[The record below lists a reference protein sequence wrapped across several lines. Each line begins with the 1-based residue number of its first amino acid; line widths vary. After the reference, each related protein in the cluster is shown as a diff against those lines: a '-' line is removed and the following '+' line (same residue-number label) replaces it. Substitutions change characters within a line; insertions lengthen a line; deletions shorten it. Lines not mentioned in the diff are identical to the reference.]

1 MFDSIRAVAD
11 HRDLLFM
18 ITWRDIRIKY
28 KQSVMGFLWAIFM
41 PMIIVAAGIVI
52 KLAFAVI
59 SEEPLKMIDV
69 VTISV
74 KSLPWAFFVASLRF
88 ASNSLVSN
96 ANLVTKIYFPRLIFP
111 VSAVASQLFD
121 FAIASVVLVV
131 ILSVLKVGIS
141 IYLLW
146 VPVLLTILILIGIGM
161 GLFFSAANLFFRD
174 VKYLVEVILTFAIF
188 FTPVFYDAD
197 MFGKW
202 KTLMM
207 INPVAPVLEGL
218 RDVVVLHQSPDPFW
232 TAYAA
237 IVAVVGLL
245 VSFVFFTRMEP
256 LFAESI

>member
-1 MFDSIRAVAD
+1 MFEAIRAVSH

-52 KLAFAVI
+52 KLAFSYI
-59 SEEPLKMIDV
+59 SDEPLEMIDI

-96 ANLVTKIYFPRLIFP
+96 TNLVTKIYFPRLIFP

-121 FAIASVVLVV
+121 FAIASVVLIT
-131 ILSVLKVGIS
+131 ILAFLKVGFS

-146 VPVLLTILILIGIGM
+146 VPVLLLLLILIVVGM

-174 VKYLVEVILTFAIF
+174 VKYIVEVILTFAIF
-188 FTPVFYDAD
+188 FTPVFYDVD

-202 KTLMM
+202 RTLLM

-218 RDVVVLHQSPDPFW
+218 KSCVVLHQSPDPFW
-232 TAYAA
+232 TAYSAA
-237 IVAVVGLL
+237 VAVVGFL
-245 VSFVFFTRMEP
+245 VAFTFFSRMEP

>member
-1 MFDSIRAVAD
+1 MIQAIRAVFA

-28 KQSVMGFLWAIFM
+28 KQSVMGFMWAIFM

-52 KLAFAVI
+52 KLAFSYI
-59 SEEPLKMIDV
+59 SEEPLQMVDV

-121 FAIASVVLVV
+121 FMIASVVLVV
-131 ILSVLKVGIS
+131 ILTVLKVGVS

-146 VPVLLTILILIGIGM
+146 VPVLILILICLVVGM

-188 FTPVFYDAD
+188 FTPVFYDVD

-202 KTLMM
+202 RTLLMF
-207 INPVAPVLEGL
+207 NPVAPVLEGL
-218 RDVVVLHQSPDPFW
+218 KSTVVLHQNPDPVW
-232 TAYAA
+232 TAYSAA
-237 IVAVVGLL
+237 FAVVGMTL
-245 VSFVFFTRMEP
+245 SFVFFNRMEP